1 MAVGPWS
8 FFHFTYSM
16 NKAKWDGLPKDIQEA
31 ITKVN
36 TLENARILGRDWE
49 LKATEDFFK
58 LAKGKVEPY
67 SLPDP
72 ELKKLNDVSKPL
84 REEWVKKM
92 TAAGKPDAAKILS
105 RIEELIPK
113 MAK

>member
-1 MAVGPWS
+1 
-8 FFHFTYSM
+8 M
-16 NKAKWDGLPKDIQEA
+16 NKAKWNSLPKDIQQA

-36 TLENARILGRDWE
+36 TLENARILSRDWGARA
-49 LKATEDFFK
+49 KAEFGQI
-58 LAKGKVEPY
+58 AKGKLETYVMSGKEVQRLY
-67 SLPDP
+67 
-72 ELKKLNDVSKPL
+72 DVSKPL

-92 TAAGKPDAAKILS
+92 TAAGKPDAAKVLK